1 MIRFLVIILFVF
13 SINLGFSSMEKRLRI
28 NTQSTAFQEKSIDIE
43 KITDGVITKEMF
55 YSLPVRDQFDAP
67 DISILISDSVVYAI
81 EKCRFNVWKW
91 EHEKWVN
98 KYKNNNKGL
107 CIMGFYL
114 HNNELLGFTSNGF
127 WFSQSAIYVFNE
139 LIGGWELRNIENE
152 VPPFFSNTSFK
163 LGNDT
168 IISFISAI
176 QKNGEHNQLSNSESY
191 GLDLKTN
198 SWFRTSSDY
207 KFKHLN
213 TFLPEFS
220 FDMENTVHALDGHF
234 HIIIDKKT
242 NRIYYKELTSWTG
255 RVIFYYNDFKNGVAC
270 SEGEIRKIK
279 DEIPVN
285 SAYVGEISFSRKK
298 EKNVSSKKENY
309 QWLIFF
315 LVLMVL
321 FSFLLGRKAK
331 IIRNKLIPGF
341 QPSALIERVMKYS
354 GQSFSS
360 GEIDEI
366 IKIDDDPNHDSR
378 RVKRSRIILG
388 LNTEYKKLLDKEL
401 ITRRKDPKDKRYTQ
415 FHIQK

>member
-1 MIRFLVIILFVF
+1 
-13 SINLGFSSMEKRLRI
+13 MEKRLYI
-28 NTQSTAFQEKSIDIE
+28 NTQSTAFQGKSIDIE

-55 YSLPVRDQFDAP
+55 YSLPVRDQLDAP
-67 DISILISDSVVYAI
+67 DISILISDSVIYAI

-107 CIMGFYL
+107 CIMEFYL
-114 HNNELLGFTSNGF
+114 HNNELLGFTSDGF
-127 WFSQSAIYVFNE
+127 WFSQSAIYAFNE

-152 VPPFFSNTSFK
+152 VPPFLSCASFK

-176 QKNGEHNQLSNSESY
+176 RKNGEVTQLSNSENY

-198 SWFRTSSDY
+198 TWFRTSGDY
-207 KFKHLN
+207 ELKYLE
-213 TFLPEFS
+213 TFFTGLS
-220 FDMENTVHALDGHF
+220 FDMENTFHAFASDF
-234 HIIIDKKT
+234 HVILDKKT
-242 NRIYYKELTSWTG
+242 KQIYYEKLMSKFAG
-255 RVIFYYNDFKNGVAC
+255 ILFYYNDCKSGVAYSK
-270 SEGEIRKIK
+270 SEIQKFK
-279 DEIPVN
+279 DEIPAN
-285 SAYVGEISFSRKK
+285 SAYVGEISFSRIK

-309 QWLIFF
+309 NWLIFF

-321 FSFLLGRKAK
+321 FGFLLGRKGK
-331 IIRNKLIPGF
+331 IIRSKLIPGF
-341 QPSALIERVMKYS
+341 QPSALMVRVMKYS

-360 GEIDEI
+360 DEIDEI

-388 LNTEYKKLLDKEL
+388 LNTEYKKLLNKEL
-401 ITRRKDPKDKRYTQ
+401 ITRKKDPKDKRYTQ

>member
-1 MIRFLVIILFVF
+1 
-13 SINLGFSSMEKRLRI
+13 
-28 NTQSTAFQEKSIDIE
+28 
-43 KITDGVITKEMF
+43 
-55 YSLPVRDQFDAP
+55 
-67 DISILISDSVVYAI
+67 
-81 EKCRFNVWKW
+81 
-91 EHEKWVN
+91 
-98 KYKNNNKGL
+98 
-107 CIMGFYL
+107 MGFYL

-242 NRIYYKELTSWTG
+242 NRIYYKELTSWSG
-255 RVIFYYNDFKNGVAC
+255 RVIFYYNDFKNGVNTSC
-270 SEGEIRKIK
+270 
-279 DEIPVN
+279 
-285 SAYVGEISFSRKK
+285 
-298 EKNVSSKKENY
+298 
-309 QWLIFF
+309 
-315 LVLMVL
+315 LVRL
-321 FSFLLGRKAK
+321 F
-331 IIRNKLIPGF
+331 
-341 QPSALIERVMKYS
+341 Q
-354 GQSFSS
+354 
-360 GEIDEI
+360 
-366 IKIDDDPNHDSR
+366 
-378 RVKRSRIILG
+378 KR
-388 LNTEYKKLLDKEL
+388 
-401 ITRRKDPKDKRYTQ
+401 
-415 FHIQK
+415 